1 MFLLLFFVFLSC
13 NWNQKAERTDNTI
26 DGINSLQKVTDNSLV
41 ADKHKIIKIDSIG
54 NVYII
59 YAKKENVYYKIL
71 SDKIGEN
78 GENNEACNQIIIE
91 HYYNLKLK
99 SMFDDRTRPSFKI
112 TGVLYNEQEIEFERD
127 SINDLHFAENIKG
140 LCIIDE

>member
-1 MFLLLFFVFLSC
+1 MKKMFLLLLFVFLSC
-13 NWNQKAERTDNTI
+13 NWNQKAEKTDNTI
-26 DGINSLQKVTDNSLV
+26 DSINSLQKVTDNMLV

-71 SDKIGEN
+71 SDKIS
-78 GENNEACNQIIIE
+78 ENNEACNQIIIE

-99 SMFDDRTRPSFKI
+99 SMFEDRTRPSFKI
-112 TGVLYNEQEIEFERD
+112 SGVLYNEQEIEFERD
-127 SINDLHFAENIKG
+127 SINDLHFAENIRG
-140 LCIIDE
+140 LCIEDI